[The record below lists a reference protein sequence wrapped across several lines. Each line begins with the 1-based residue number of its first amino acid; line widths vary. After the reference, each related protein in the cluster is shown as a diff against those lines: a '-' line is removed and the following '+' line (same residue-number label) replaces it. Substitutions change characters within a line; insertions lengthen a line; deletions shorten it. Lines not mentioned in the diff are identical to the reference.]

1 MSRKIIEAI
10 QKIYPTIKGGFIYW
24 ETQPN
29 VCPETGNYLGERC
42 WENPID
48 GLAWEN
54 TEFEKPTW
62 EQIEEKLIDVDLEAA
77 KAIKRK
83 EINGLR
89 DSRMAKDVCHKVGGK
104 DYLFQRNITANLAW
118 INYLE
123 SGSEVAV
130 TNWVTADNSIIDI
143 SQSDLVSICAHI
155 RDRDTQA
162 VVQARR
168 SKNLLETLTTIEE
181 VEAFDI
187 NQVFEI

>member
-1 MSRKIIEAI
+1 MKIHEAI
-10 QKIYPTIKGGFIYW
+10 KAIYPDFT
-24 ETQPN
+24 
-29 VCPETGNYLGERC
+29 NYSYCYTKPCGSPLD
-42 WENPID
+42 NPID
-48 GLAWEN
+48 GLIWKN

-62 EQIEEKLIDVDLEAA
+62 EQIEEKLTNIELEAA
-77 KAIKRK
+77 KVVKKAQINAI
-83 EINGLR
+83 R
-89 DSRMAKDVCHKVGGK
+89 DNRMAKDIHHKINGK